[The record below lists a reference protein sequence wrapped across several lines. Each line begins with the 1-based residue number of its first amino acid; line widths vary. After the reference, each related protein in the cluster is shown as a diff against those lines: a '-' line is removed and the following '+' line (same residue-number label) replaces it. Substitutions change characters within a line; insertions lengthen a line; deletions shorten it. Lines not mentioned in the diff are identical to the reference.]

1 LAVTAQNGGGNSMRL
16 NSLYPVIMTHDVAGS
31 KAFYTKHFS
40 FNVTFETDWY
50 VSLKAA
56 EEPPFELALL
66 NPDHPTIPA
75 DFRRRLS
82 GGLIL
87 NFEVDDVDAEY
98 ERLRSAGLP
107 IHLELRSEAFGQRHF
122 ITADPN
128 GVLIDVIK
136 VIPPSAEY
144 ANQYDEKTLKDM
156 ETGSTDKL

>member
-1 LAVTAQNGGGNSMRL
+1 MKFNSF
-16 NSLYPVIMTHDVAGS
+16 YPVIMTHDVAGS
-31 KAFYTKHFS
+31 KEFFTEYFS
-40 FNVTFETDWY
+40 FKVTFEADWY

-56 EEPPFELALL
+56 QEPPFELALL
-66 NPDHPTIPA
+66 NPDHPTVPR
-75 DFRRRLS
+75 DFRRRLT

-87 NFEVDDVDAEY
+87 NFEVDDVDGEY

-107 IHLELRSEAFGQRHF
+107 IHLELRTEDFGQRHF

-144 ANQYDEKTLKDM
+144 TAQYDDETLKGMD
-156 ETGSTDKL
+156 SDFTDKL

>member
-1 LAVTAQNGGGNSMRL
+1 MKFNSF
-16 NSLYPVIMTHDVAGS
+16 YPVIMTHDVAGS
-31 KAFYTKHFS
+31 KEFFTEY
-40 FNVTFETDWY
+40 FNFKVTFEADWY

-56 EEPPFELALL
+56 QEPPFELALL
-66 NPDHPTIPA
+66 NPDHPTVPR
-75 DFRRRLS
+75 DFRRSLT

-87 NFEVDDVDAEY
+87 NFEVDDVDGEY

-107 IHLELRSEAFGQRHF
+107 IHLELRTEDFGQRHF

-144 ANQYDEKTLKDM
+144 ATQYDEETLRGMEDETKD
-156 ETGSTDKL
+156 SL